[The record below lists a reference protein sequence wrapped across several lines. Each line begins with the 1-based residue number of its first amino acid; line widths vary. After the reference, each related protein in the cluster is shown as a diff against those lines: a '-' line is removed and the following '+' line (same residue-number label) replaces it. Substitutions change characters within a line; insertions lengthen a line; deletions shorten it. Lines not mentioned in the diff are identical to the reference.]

1 MYVKLS
7 RVALTIR
14 MRWHRQL
21 IADFARM
28 VGHLKGGI
36 EDGIELPDR
45 SNEVRLTARDEPGRN
60 AGDLSQSMQPQMFA
74 VEHALRL
81 HELFVELVDG
91 QRRRQNGVLDVE
103 QAIVAANEFA
113 LLAVPD
119 LGAGIGR
126 GNAHVDDFRY

>member
-1 MYVKLS
+1 
-7 RVALTIR
+7 
-14 MRWHRQL
+14 
-21 IADFARM
+21 M

-81 HELFVELVDG
+81 HELGMIKSNPNQLIAEGTDWRFLNEIKRELKS
-91 QRRRQNGVLDVE
+91 
-103 QAIVAANEFA
+103 
-113 LLAVPD
+113 
-119 LGAGIGR
+119 
-126 GNAHVDDFRY
+126 